1 MKVQVL
7 SIDPSQKLNV
17 FDVEILVGANI
28 YTFQIEVKTV
38 RLGSDYAQ
46 NVSSSQHFWDT
57 LQHHPGVITTIYK
70 LVLNVYRGQEVELPV
85 TITEHLAINPLL
97 DRQMAFAD

>member
-7 SIDPSQKLNV
+7 SIEPKQKLNV

-28 YTFQIEVKTV
+28 YTFEFKVEVFK
-38 RLGSDYAQ
+38 LGEHNAQ
-46 NVSSSQHFWDT
+46 NVSSCQELWDT

-70 LVLNVYRGQEVELPV
+70 LVLNVYRGQEVQLPV

-97 DRQMAFAD
+97 APRMAFAH